1 MTVEQDWTPQKRDFL
16 QSTGHV
22 LAMGGPGSGKTHVAL
37 VKARDEIRS
46 AKLLSGQR
54 ILFLSF
60 ARPTV
65 ARVLEK
71 AKELITADDL
81 RLLDVNTYH
90 GFAWSVLRSHGYL
103 LSNGKPLQLLPPPE
117 GSARLAHF
125 AKEQHHQEKLRLFH
139 EEGLLHFDLF
149 AQLTAELL
157 RRAGGWQ
164 VSTQR
169 PTRYSSWTSSRTR
182 TPTNGR
188 RSASLDAAAGSL
200 PWPTPTSV
208 FTNSAAPILSGSRNS
223 WTSSTPCQSSLKGR
237 IIAVPEPTSQR
248 TVQTCS
254 PGKTRAPSMPMCR
267 WSSTAC
273 TTEGVRISMRRP
285 SSSRQSSDF
294 ARSRPGPSQCSSHP
308 RPSCFKCPTTS
319 PRSPMACPTFATRW
333 RWTRN
338 PRRLRQ
344 TSSPR

>member
-103 LSNGKPLQLLPPPE
+103 LSNGKPPSSYHLPRAPR
-117 GSARLAHF
+117 AW
-125 AKEQHHQEKLRLFH
+125 
-139 EEGLLHFDLF
+139 
-149 AQLTAELL
+149 LTLP
-157 RRAGGWQ
+157 R
-164 VSTQR
+164 
-169 PTRYSSWTSSRTR
+169 SSIT
-182 TPTNGR
+182 R
-188 RSASLDAAAGSL
+188 RSCAFSMKR
-200 PWPTPTSV
+200 
-208 FTNSAAPILSGSRNS
+208 AAPL
-223 WTSSTPCQSSLKGR
+223 
-237 IIAVPEPTSQR
+237 
-248 TVQTCS
+248 
-254 PGKTRAPSMPMCR
+254 
-267 WSSTAC
+267 
-273 TTEGVRISMRRP
+273 RP
-285 SSSRQSSDF
+285 L
-294 ARSRPGPSQCSSHP
+294 RPVDG
-308 RPSCFKCPTTS
+308 
-319 PRSPMACPTFATRW
+319 
-333 RWTRN
+333 
-338 PRRLRQ
+338 
-344 TSSPR
+344 